1 MWKDLH
7 LFNTTWAKH
16 DQSCN
21 LSGWICRQSARCMDR
36 SCSGGPFV
44 ITSSLRTLSLASFG
58 RSSGRAAASLGG
70 PAPTW
75 SQTCLRSTCS
85 SQWKNKIK
93 IKCSLQNSFF
103 WCPTHIW
110 AQNVQ
115 NEHFQ
120 VEELNQKCSLQNS
133 IFLGSSSH
141 LGQKCSKW
149 AFSSRRIESNMLPSK
164 FCILAETIKLDICMW
179 RDIEMAWTQESF
191 LLTF

>member
-1 MWKDLH
+1 MYSLCLQNIRWKSFLQNSSHYIYTHVNIFIVSLVCVFSCKKKLGTMWKDLH

-133 IFLGSSSH
+133 FFWCPTHI
-141 LGQKCSKW
+141 
-149 AFSSRRIESNMLPSK
+149 
-164 FCILAETIKLDICMW
+164 
-179 RDIEMAWTQESF
+179 
-191 LLTF
+191 